1 MPRCTRRAS
10 TERSRGQVGRDLL
23 DASSLFDPSFLA
35 KTVSTSNLARVVLWM
50 VGALLSFSAMAVSI
64 RELSRGGLSIF
75 EILAIRSGVALL
87 VLLVLLAV
95 RPELRAYALPRRM
108 RLNFLRNTV
117 HYASQFAW
125 AISLTMLP
133 LAMVFALEFTM
144 PAWTVLMAPLLL
156 HEKMT
161 KSRVGVVVLGL
172 IGVLV
177 ILRPGVTAVNPAAIL
192 VLLAA
197 FGYSITMITTKKL
210 TATETTFGIVFWM
223 AVIQFPLS
231 LIGSDLSAFG
241 SFGAAHLL
249 PALGV
254 GVAGLTSHYCL
265 SNAFRAGDATLVVP
279 LDFMRIPL
287 IAVVGWA
294 FYGERLDIFVLLGA
308 LIIIAG
314 VIWNLRAESARAK
327 PA

>member
-1 MPRCTRRAS
+1 MAANR
-10 TERSRGQVGRDLL
+10 
-23 DASSLFDPSFLA
+23 
-35 KTVSTSNLARVVLWM
+35 LARVVLWM
-50 VGALLSFSAMAVSI
+50 VGALLSFSVMAVSI
-64 RELSRGGLSIF
+64 RALAKGGLSIF

-87 VLLVLLAV
+87 VLLILLAV
-95 RPELRAYALPRRM
+95 RPNLRVHARPRRM
-108 RLNFLRNTV
+108 GLNLLRNCV
-117 HYASQFAW
+117 HYAAQYAW
-125 AISLTMLP
+125 AVSITILP

-144 PAWTVLMAPLLL
+144 PAWTALLAVWLL
-156 HEKMT
+156 HERMT
-161 KSRVGVVVLGL
+161 PSRAGVVALGV

-177 ILRPGVTAVNPAAIL
+177 ILRPGIAGFNPAAIL

-197 FGYSITMITTKKL
+197 FGFAITMITTKQL

-223 AVIQFPLS
+223 TVIQLPLS
-231 LIGSDLSAFG
+231 LLGSDPAVFV
-241 SFGAAHLL
+241 HLETRHIL

-254 GVAGLTSHYCL
+254 GIAGLTSHYCL

-308 LIIIAG
+308 LIIVAG
-314 VIWNLRAESARAK
+314 VLWNLRSETARAH
-327 PA
+327 